1 MIEIQTIR
9 FKDSR
14 RIIKIKGILPKDKL
28 PPEYTSNKSG
38 QKCAFWMK
46 IVDGKEVVV
55 LRGLGYPLWHI
66 VFHPDHASILPG
78 DTICEGDRLDSV
90 TFQRIIQFMHRA
102 GNRLH
107 NINTSKKLGIGIKE
121 TVRI

>member
-1 MIEIQTIR
+1 MIEIQTVRRGDTRQIIR
-9 FKDSR
+9 
-14 RIIKIKGILPKDKL
+14 IKGILPKDRL

-38 QKCAFWMK
+38 QKCAFWK
-46 IVDGKEVVV
+46 EIVGRDVLV
-55 LRGLGYPLWHI
+55 LRGLGYQLA
-66 VFHPDHASILPG
+66 HASTLPG
-78 DTICEGDRLDSV
+78 DTISEGS
-90 TFQRIIQFMHRA
+90 TITESAFQALIEFMNRA

>member
-9 FKDSR
+9 IGDNR
-14 RIIKIKGILPKDKL
+14 QIIKIKGILLKDKL

-38 QKCAFWMK
+38 QKCAFWME

-55 LRGLGYPLWHI
+55 LREIGYP
-66 VFHPDHASILPG
+66 SIM
-78 DTICEGDRLDSV
+78 EGDNESA
-90 TFQRIIQFMHRA
+90 FQSIIQFMHRA

-107 NINTSKKLGIGIKE
+107 NINTCKKLGIGIKE